1 MASGGKVIIQAIF
14 CALATQRAARGVR
27 RHKKTINWYQQCMFE
42 FRILGSSPVL
52 ALGPPLCQLRGL
64 VTTRRYGALR
74 VRRSCATSM
83 LAMRSTRF
91 RTTMLV
97 FDDCCHGLA
106 LQHEDWHRPSHPRGT
121 LHRRTALGGKAAAA
135 EWGGSICS
143 SRPAC
148 QKRYT
153 LPLRAQAD
161 KIRRLYRTAM
171 LLVRLYRTAMLLV
184 RSICLLSSSP
194 QFVS

>member
-1 MASGGKVIIQAIF
+1 MLFLQVTWQSQCSDAS
-14 CALATQRAARGVR
+14 ALCSPLARSGIGPSTLSTTGVG
-27 RHKKTINWYQQCMFE
+27 HHTPLW
-42 FRILGSSPVL
+42 SSSG
-52 ALGPPLCQLRGL
+52 AQL
-64 VTTRRYGALR
+64 
-74 VRRSCATSM
+74 
-83 LAMRSTRF
+83 MRNVDSGSTRF

-97 FDDCCHGLA
+97 IDDCCHGLA

-121 LHRRTALGGKAAAA
+121 LHRRTALGGNAAAA

-184 RSICLLSSSP
+184 RSICLLNSSP
-194 QFVS
+194 QFAS